1 MKSLRV
7 LGLVLLCLALLLG
20 SMNCSVG
27 GESMDRTPP
36 SPPANL
42 TKTTP
47 DNDNTPTFTWDDA
60 TDDDSGVAYYLVCV
74 DSGQVGQLSAHVGG
88 ATTYTFYDAISD
100 GSHTFKVGAVDKAG
114 NPGSLA
120 SLAFIIDAGS
130 VQNDTTAPS
139 ISGITASVTSS
150 SSATITWST
159 NESATSQVEF
169 GTTSSYGLSTALDTS
184 LVVSHSVNLT
194 GLNAGATYH
203 YRVRSKDASNNE
215 TVSGDN
221 SFPTPARQDITPPV
235 ISNVASTSTTSGATV
250 TWNTNEAATS
260 QVEYGLTTGYGS
272 NSALDTVLVNNH
284 SVTLTGLASATTYH
298 YRVKSKD
305 GASNEAVSG
314 DFSFTTAVPPD
325 ITPPV
330 ISGVGFSNITT
341 SSAAIYWTTNEA
353 ATSQVEYGLTT
364 SYGSTTTQDTRLT
377 TNHSLGLT
385 GLISNTTYHFR
396 VISRDASNNV
406 SRSGDF
412 TFRTKRQRWTADEAQ
427 IENGVYNYYDNSLEL
442 VEAIFKPYGTEL
454 IADAP
459 QSPRMVV

>member
-1 MKSLRV
+1 MLRA
-7 LGLVLLCLALLLG
+7 LCLVLLCLALVLG

-36 SPPANL
+36 STPTNL

-47 DNDNTPTFTWDDA
+47 DYDNTPTFTWAAA
-60 TDDDSGVAYYLVCV
+60 TDNDSGVAYYLVCV
-74 DSGQVGQLSAHVGG
+74 DSGQVGQVSVNVGNV
-88 ATTYTFYDAISD
+88 TSYTFDYAIPD
-100 GSHTFKVGAVDKAG
+100 GSHTFVVRAVDKAG

-130 VQNDTTAPS
+130 VQNNTTAPS

-159 NESATSQVEF
+159 NESATSQVEY
-169 GTTSSYGLSTALDTS
+169 GSTSSYGSSSALDSS
-184 LVVSHSVNLT
+184 LVTSHTINLT
-194 GLNAGATYH
+194 GLGADTAYH
-203 YRVRSKDASNNE
+203 YRVKSRDASGNE
-215 TVSGDN
+215 ATSGDD
-221 SFPTPARQDITPPV
+221 SFRTSGSPDTTVPV
-235 ISNVASTSTTSGATV
+235 ISGVVSTNFTTSGATIM
-250 TWNTNEAATS
+250 WNTNEAATS

-272 NSALDTVLVNNH
+272 NSALDTVLVNDH
-284 SVTLTGLASATTYH
+284 SVTLTGLAPATTYH

-305 GASNEAVSG
+305 SASNEAVSG

-330 ISGVGFSNITT
+330 ISGVGSSNITT

-364 SYGSTTTQDTRLT
+364 SYGSTTTQDTRLM

-385 GLISNTTYHFR
+385 GLMSNTTYHFR
-396 VISRDASNNV
+396 VISIDASNNV

-442 VEAIFKPYGTEL
+442 GDATYEPLASEPA
-454 IADAP
+454 ADTP
-459 QSPRMVV
+459 KSIES